1 MPQVPKCPKIK
12 KNQNHKNPEALKP
25 KSPKTIGSRLHQFEI
40 LTPSLDN
47 TEDKVK

>member
-1 MPQVPKCPKIK
+1 MPQVPKNQKTQK
-12 KNQNHKNPEALKP
+12 HKNQEALKP
-25 KSPKTIGSRLHQFEI
+25 KSPKTIGSRLQQFVI

>member
-1 MPQVPKCPKIK
+1 MPQVPK
-12 KNQNHKNPEALKP
+12 NQKTQKHKNPEALKP